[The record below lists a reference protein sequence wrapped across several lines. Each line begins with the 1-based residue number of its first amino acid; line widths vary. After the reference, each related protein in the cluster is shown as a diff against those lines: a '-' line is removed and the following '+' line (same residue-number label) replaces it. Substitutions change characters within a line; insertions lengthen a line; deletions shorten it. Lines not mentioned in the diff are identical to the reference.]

1 MLRSITTQSFLHHDV
16 SPRKPGTSAA
26 YSSTQILPLLTQ
38 VRESKARRGPNYGSY
53 GFINDTYGRAASL
66 TTMQA
71 PVVILEIF
79 DLDLSDGLTERMV
92 AWRLATLFDLV

>member
-1 MLRSITTQSFLHHDV
+1 M
-16 SPRKPGTSAA
+16 
-26 YSSTQILPLLTQ
+26 
-38 VRESKARRGPNYGSY
+38 GPNYGSY

-79 DLDLSDGLTERMV
+79 VLDLSDGLTERMV
-92 AWRLATLFDLV
+92 AWRPETFFDLV